1 MLRRR
6 KWAPLSAHT
15 NVVKV
20 ELSLLSVPSPC
31 RRTLPGNTCING
43 FLRAPG
49 LADQAASAGQQEL
62 RGPVQVHSDWA
73 QPPQSYV
80 FDNPWLMGAGAK
92 GKQRMSGA
100 YCLKALDLWFQAT
113 SEGISITAALFH
125 GDICRAALIQQAV
138 NSLVWFITPYP
149 GPF

>member
-1 MLRRR
+1 M
-6 KWAPLSAHT
+6 
-15 NVVKV
+15 
-20 ELSLLSVPSPC
+20 
-31 RRTLPGNTCING
+31 
-43 FLRAPG
+43 
-49 LADQAASAGQQEL
+49 
-62 RGPVQVHSDWA
+62 QVHSDWA

-80 FDNPWLMGAGAK
+80 FDNPWLTGAGAK